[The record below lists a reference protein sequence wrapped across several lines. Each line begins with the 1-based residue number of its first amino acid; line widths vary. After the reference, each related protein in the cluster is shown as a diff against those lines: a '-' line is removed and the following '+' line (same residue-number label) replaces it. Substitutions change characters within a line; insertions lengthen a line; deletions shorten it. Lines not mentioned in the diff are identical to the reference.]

1 MKPLQKRLL
10 SSAIVLLFPF
20 AMAASKYTV
29 TEGHYNYVNVSVN
42 ETADVNDARKSNY
55 EFTIKNTGGNYLI
68 ADGFRVQF
76 NDWETAK
83 HLYTNTDDRP
93 TLGRHLKAPGESF
106 VVTWN
111 TEKGIDFSQA
121 SYWGEA
127 MVPDEKFLDGEGT
140 KAITKGEENIYYIDY
155 KFSDLE
161 QTGYEYAFFAKM
173 SYDEKD
179 YIAEIFQ
186 SSNGERFSFRGKEDF
201 DISEASA
208 GEVLVFRCEAYNGPN
223 YVKFVGNFAWFMAL
237 IYLSVG
243 LIIVLLVVL
252 PIIFFR
258 RAKKK
263 KKQAEENNIQQ

>member
-1 MKPLQKRLL
+1 
-10 SSAIVLLFPF
+10 
-20 AMAASKYTV
+20 
-29 TEGHYNYVNVSVN
+29 
-42 ETADVNDARKSNY
+42 
-55 EFTIKNTGGNYLI
+55 
-68 ADGFRVQF
+68 
-76 NDWETAK
+76 
-83 HLYTNTDDRP
+83 
-93 TLGRHLKAPGESF
+93 
-106 VVTWN
+106 
-111 TEKGIDFSQA
+111 
-121 SYWGEA
+121 

-155 KFSDLE
+155 KFSDFE

-201 DISEASA
+201 DISKASVS
-208 GEVLVFRCEAYNGPN
+208 EVLVFRCEAYNGPN
-223 YVKFVGNFAWFMAL
+223 YGKFIENFAWFMAL